1 MLNGTHD
8 SEQRLLQNGADPYMM
23 NVNGVCPH
31 DLAVQKNKTNVQIQV
46 KLDFKA
52 VQDVLS
58 YMIVS

>member
-1 MLNGTHD
+1 
-8 SEQRLLQNGADPYMM
+8 MM